1 VLAAI
6 RASAEASSGSI
17 DAIVQE
23 TIGATRHIVSTTLTT
38 VGGFIPLL
46 LFTGGDFWPP
56 LAIVIAGG
64 VGFSVTLSLLFTP
77 AVYRWL
83 HANPG
88 SLLSLHKKIRRSES
102 SRELPASA

>member
-1 VLAAI
+1 MA
-6 RASAEASSGSI
+6 G
-17 DAIVQE
+17 IVRE

-83 HANPG
+83 HEERAG
-88 SLLSLHKKIRRSES
+88 WLSNIVLQKKPRRSGVSEGMT
-102 SRELPASA
+102 ANA